1 MAARRPHALICL
13 LSAQSYTV
21 RIPPPLARPSIA
33 YSRNS
38 RLALSCSRN
47 INHRRCIHMSTHN
60 DDKSQSE
67 SGGQQHQGG
76 QKPGQQNQGGQ
87 RGQPGQQDQGGQ
99 RGQPG
104 QQDQGGQ
111 RGQPGQQGGS
121 NRDKTGDMNK
131 EGSKK

>member
-1 MAARRPHALICL
+1 
-13 LSAQSYTV
+13 
-21 RIPPPLARPSIA
+21 
-33 YSRNS
+33 
-38 RLALSCSRN
+38 
-47 INHRRCIHMSTHN
+47 MSTHN

-104 QQDQGGQ
+104 QQ
-111 RGQPGQQGGS
+111 GGS